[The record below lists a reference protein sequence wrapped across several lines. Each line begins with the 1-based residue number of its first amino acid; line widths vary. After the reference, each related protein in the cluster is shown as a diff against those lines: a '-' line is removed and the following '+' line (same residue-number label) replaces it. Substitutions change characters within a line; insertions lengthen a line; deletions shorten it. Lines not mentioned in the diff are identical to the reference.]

1 MRAPSLLLCLAVLA
15 GACAQESPQEP
26 RPAGRVEPE
35 PVRQPRPPQAEAS
48 LVSTGRLAYTGGS
61 ELRCVLHGETGL
73 QLSFRTGDLELPVM
87 AVRIADYRGQGRYRG
102 DLFLTGRNGGGALLG
117 STGTAEV
124 QFDAPDASNSADTVN
139 ASGVQ
144 LLGGTF
150 EGQYAGM
157 AGQGTVRGR
166 FARCPFRPAGTGA
179 PLPQLAETPGLPGM
193 PPQPATGP

>member
-1 MRAPSLLLCLAVLA
+1 MRTPFLLLCLALLA

-35 PVRQPRPPQAEAS
+35 PVRKPRPPQAEAS

-61 ELRCVLHGETGL
+61 ELRCVMHGETGL
-73 QLSFRTGDLELPVM
+73 QLSFRTGDLDLPVM
-87 AVRIADYRGQGRYRG
+87 VVRIADYHGEGRYRG

-117 STGTAEV
+117 STGSVELQV
-124 QFDAPDASNSADTVN
+124 DAPGPLN
-139 ASGVQ
+139 ARGVQ
-144 LLGGTF
+144 ILGGTF
-150 EGQYAGM
+150 EGRYAGT
-157 AGQGTVRGR
+157 AGQGEVRGR

-179 PLPQLAETPGLPGM
+179 PLPQLAEAPGQPGM